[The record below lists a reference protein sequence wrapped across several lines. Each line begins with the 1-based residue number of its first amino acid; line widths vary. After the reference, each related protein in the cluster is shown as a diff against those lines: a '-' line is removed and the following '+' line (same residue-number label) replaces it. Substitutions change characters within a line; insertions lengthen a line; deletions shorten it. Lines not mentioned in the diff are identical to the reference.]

1 MCTCALSTGVRGN
14 MKLERGRTLTVFLTF
29 GMSLEGWAKAG
40 ILSREVKLYQV
51 LHREGMNVQLVTYGG
66 ANDRRWGSEL
76 DGIDVVPV
84 YEYMSRPRTMIGQL
98 IKSFA
103 IPWVIEPYVSK
114 SDLFKTNQM
123 MGAWVAVIAKL
134 RYRKPLLLR
143 CGYEMSEFFT
153 HARVSYWQRSAGWFL
168 SLAGYFLAD
177 QIHVATAADRAHIH
191 QKFRISTRKIKV
203 CPNWID
209 IDEFSPLSSQS
220 ENRNGVLF
228 VGRIADQKNP
238 LLLVEALAD
247 TDQPLLVVGD
257 GDCTEDVRKRAQA
270 LGVRVEFRGNIAN
283 ELLPEIYRQCL
294 VYVICSRYEGNPKT
308 LLEAMACGCAVVG
321 TNVPGI
327 REIIVHEQ
335 NGLLVDEDPAVLRTA
350 LLRLLADKGLR
361 GKFAG
366 AARQWVTQTH
376 SLESAVIRDWQTYST
391 LLSRVD
397 TRTF

>member
-1 MCTCALSTGVRGN
+1 VCTCAVSMGVRCN
-14 MKLERGRTLTVFLTF
+14 MKPERDRTLTVFLTF
-29 GMSLEGWAKAG
+29 GMSLEDWAKAG
-40 ILSREVKLYQV
+40 LLSREVKLYQE
-51 LHREGMNVQLVTYGG
+51 LRREGMNVQLVTYGG
-66 ANDRRWGSEL
+66 VNDRRWGSEL

-84 YEYMSRPRTMIGQL
+84 YEYMSRPRTIIGQL
-98 IKSFA
+98 IKSFV
-103 IPWVIEPYVSK
+103 IPWVIAPYLSR

-143 CGYEMSEFFT
+143 CGYEMSEFFR
-153 HARVSYWQRSAGWFL
+153 HARVSHWQQSAGWLL
-168 SLAGYFLAD
+168 SLVGYFLAD
-177 QIHVATAADRAHIH
+177 QIHVATAADRVLIH
-191 QKFRISTRKIKV
+191 RRFRIPTRKIKV
-203 CPNWID
+203 WPNWID
-209 IDEFSPLSSQS
+209 IDEFSPLSAQS

-228 VGRIADQKNP
+228 VGRISDQKNP
-238 LLLVEALAD
+238 LLLVEALAG

-257 GDCTEDVRKRAQA
+257 GDCANDVRKRARA

-283 ELLPEIYRQCL
+283 ELLPEIYRQCA

-327 REIIVHEQ
+327 REIIAHER
-335 NGLLVDEDPAVLRTA
+335 NGLLVDEDPVVLRTA

-361 GKFAG
+361 GKFAD
-366 AARQWVTQTH
+366 AARQWAMQTH
-376 SLESAVIRDWQTYST
+376 SLESAVIREWQTYST

-397 TRTF
+397 TRAF